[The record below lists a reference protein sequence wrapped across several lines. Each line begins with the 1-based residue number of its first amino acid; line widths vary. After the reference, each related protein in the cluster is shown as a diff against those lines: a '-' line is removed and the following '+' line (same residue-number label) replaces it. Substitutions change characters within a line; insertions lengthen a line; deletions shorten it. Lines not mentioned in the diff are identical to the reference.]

1 MNRRRKIRRSDIQKA
16 LIAVACIALLVGVG
30 GFFISRWENARYA
43 TDGGTGA
50 VQSGSVFSQD
60 TLTIDGKTYTKKKN
74 IRTYLIMGC
83 DNDNEPVTHAHGG
96 QADMQV
102 LVIVDDANK
111 TWRLMPIDRDTIVTM
126 HILDDDGKD
135 EGIRNGQLC
144 LVHAYGSW
152 ETGAKNTVNK
162 VSEILGDQK
171 INGYLSTNMD
181 SIELVND
188 AVGGVPVT
196 VTTDFTEIDDS
207 LVLGEEIVLQGSQ
220 AETFGR
226 TRMTVDD
233 GTNESRM
240 KRQEAYFNG
249 LLKKI
254 SGLGESQILDI
265 YDKIASNSVTNIGSG
280 DFVELAEITKEY
292 TRLDNIRI
300 EGEHK
305 SVNERTQFHMDEE
318 SLKRVIL
325 ELFFESQEA
334 Q

>member
-30 GFFISRWENARYA
+30 GFFISRWENTRYA
-43 TDGGTGA
+43 TEGGTGA
-50 VQSGSVFSQD
+50 VQSGSVFSQE
-60 TLTIDGKTYTKKKN
+60 TITIDGKTYTKKKN
-74 IRTYLIMGC
+74 IRSYLIMGC
-83 DNDNEPVTHAHGG
+83 DNGNEPVTHAHGG

-111 TWRLMPIDRDTIVTM
+111 TWRLMPIDRDTIVFFEA
-126 HILDDDGKD
+126 IDDNDQVVGTT
-135 EGIRNGQLC
+135 NGQLC
-144 LVHAYGSW
+144 LVHAYGTW
-152 ETGAKNTVNK
+152 DTGAKNTVK
-162 VSEILGDQK
+162 TVSDILGGQK

-181 SIELVND
+181 SIEVVND

-196 VTTDFTEIDDS
+196 VTTDFTEIDNS

-220 AETFGR
+220 AETFVR
-226 TRMTVDD
+226 SRQSVDN
-233 GTNESRM
+233 GTNEARM

-249 LLKKI
+249 LLKQV

-280 DFVELAEITKEY
+280 DFVELAEMTKEY
-292 TRLDNIRI
+292 TRLDNIQI
-300 EGEHK
+300 EGEHV
-305 SVNERTQFHMDEE
+305 VNNNYMEFHMDED
-318 SLKRVIL
+318 SVNRVIL